1 MKEKMKW
8 TLMCVIMV
16 VILVAVGF
24 NAANS
29 IRTMQMLSDLNVT
42 IQKSQEKEKTREDDV
57 IISENYRIESTIHIS
72 DAYKSG
78 DTSNLDDRDK
88 ETLNMASAVL
98 NEIIEDSMTAYEK
111 ERAVYDW
118 MTHNLQFD
126 QGSLVVIPT
135 TQADCENPYGV
146 LKYHNA
152 VCVGYATTFRMFM
165 QMLDI
170 ECMVVHNT
178 SKSHSW
184 NLVKLDNEWYHTDIY
199 SDAGR
204 GNYIHFNLTDAMM
217 SRNQTWDMTF
227 FPAAQSLEY
236 NIGYQNRHELT
247 DVYQIPVFIKEM
259 LDSETSGSC
268 FIGCKGGFSEHDR
281 VIVAQMLAMIEER
294 FWETELSNDTIFTY
308 SWVAA
313 TDSEYYVNLEI
324 TKSGEDSGNSDIEPE
339 ELEKLEA
346 AVNEIFEN
354 SDWYGEAVG

>member
-1 MKEKMKW
+1 MKEKMRW
-8 TLMCVIMV
+8 TFMCI
-16 VILVAVGF
+16 ILVAVLAAVGI
-24 NAANS
+24 NTANS
-29 IRTMQMLSDLNVT
+29 IRTMQMLNDLNLT
-42 IQKSQEKEKTREDDV
+42 LQKSQEEEKTQEDDV
-57 IISENYRIESTIHIS
+57 IISESYRIESTVHIS

-78 DTSNLDDRDK
+78 DSSALTDRDK
-88 ETLNMASAVL
+88 ETLGMASAVL
-98 NEIIEDSMTAYEK
+98 DGIIEDGMTSYEK

-118 MTHNLQFD
+118 MTHKLQFD

-135 TQADCENPYGV
+135 TQADCDNPYGV

-178 SKSHSW
+178 SKYHTW

-199 SDAGR
+199 SDAGS
-204 GNYIHFNLTDAMM
+204 GSYINFNLTDAMM
-217 SRNQTWDMTF
+217 SQNQTWDMTF

-259 LDSETSGSC
+259 LDSEESGSC
-268 FIGCKGGFSEHDR
+268 FIVCKGGFSEHDR
-281 VIVAQMLAMIEER
+281 VIAAQMLTMIEER
-294 FWETELSNDTIFTY
+294 FWETELSNDTNFTY

-313 TDSEYYVNLEI
+313 SDGEYYVNLNV
-324 TKSGEDSGNSDIEPE
+324 TKSNTDSNSEIDPE
-339 ELEKLEA
+339 ELEKLEE
-346 AVNEIFEN
+346 AVNEIFAT
-354 SDWYGEAVG
+354 SDWYGEAMG